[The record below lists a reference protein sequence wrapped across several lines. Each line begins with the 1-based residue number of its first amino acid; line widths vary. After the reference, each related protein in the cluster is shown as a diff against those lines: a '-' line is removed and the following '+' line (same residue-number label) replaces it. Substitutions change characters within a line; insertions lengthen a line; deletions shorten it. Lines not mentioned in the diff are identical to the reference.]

1 MQFDSAHRRPSRPA
15 TGRAE
20 LSDQE
25 LDALQDAHLASQAD
39 RHAQGYLVA
48 AGVVTNDRSCIARP
62 AHRR

>member
-1 MQFDSAHRRPSRPA
+1 MQFDRHTVVLLVRPPDA
-15 TGRAE
+15 PE

-48 AGVVTNDRSCIARP
+48 AGVGDQ
-62 AHRR
+62 